1 MKKTLLA
8 LLVLM
13 LLLPAAGK
21 ASEGPPPHY
30 EKYGNIAI
38 AVVRTDYPGTSVTD
52 YEFLGRKKSGNGI
65 AVDSF
70 LFLIKDKGIEKNVLI
85 KAEHSLISQ
94 NLISLYVTEAPFNQ
108 K

>member
-1 MKKTLLA
+1 MKKILLA

-21 ASEGPPPHY
+21 PSEGAPLHY

-52 YEFLGRKKSGNGI
+52 YEFLGRKKSGNGL

-94 NLISLYVTEAPFNQ
+94 NLISLHVTEAPFNQ